1 MKKKKIIIPVMA
13 IVVLAACFFI
23 IGGIRRSNDG
33 TVFQFA
39 EVTRSDFE
47 IVVSSTGTVNPLE
60 TVKVGSEV
68 SGKVEEV
75 YVDYNDIVEK
85 DQLLALVNQNS
96 FEASVKEAN
105 AAVMKAEATMAKS
118 IAEYERKKTLYEKGH
133 ISEFD
138 LLTLQTAVTTAQ
150 ADLLAAEA
158 RLSQS
163 ETNLENTQIRSPIAG
178 TVIERSIDA
187 GQTIASSFQ
196 APELFVI
203 AEDLRTMQIEAD
215 VDENDI
221 GQIAQNQRVR
231 FTVQAYP
238 DLVFEGTVRQVRLL
252 PETVQNVVNYTVV
265 IDVANDEELLLPGMT
280 ATIDFIILDHPDA
293 LLVPNSALSFQ
304 PPIPNERPHGSL
316 FSNLVKSALGN
327 EKPDRPLMPDL
338 STGKARVF
346 YMTDEEYPRVA
357 FFTPGESDGVYT
369 EVLETTE
376 LKEGMRIVTGVSLPD
391 SKKPDASRN
400 SLLPIP
406 GRQPGRRSM

>member
-316 FSNLVKSALGN
+316 FSNLVKSAQGN
-327 EKPDRPLMPDL
+327 EKPDRPMMPDL

-369 EVLETTE
+369 EVLETTV
-376 LKEGMRIVTGVSLPD
+376 LKEDMRIVTGVSLPD

-400 SLLPIP
+400 SLLPTPSRPP
-406 GRQPGRRSM
+406 GGRPM